1 MRRIFTILLLT
12 IGLSSYAQKS
22 VEVGIMLGGSN
33 YMGEL
38 SENRFDNIYFAG
50 GLVGR
55 FNINDYITLKGNAY
69 YGRISGADSNSTST
83 FSKERNLSFR
93 SELFEF
99 GGNVEWNIFGY
110 NPTLTVGSGKG
121 FTPFLF
127 AGLAVYKYNPKAYY
141 VDRWIEL
148 QPLGTEG
155 QGTTQFQDRKKYN
168 LTQFAIPFGGGL
180 KMRLAKNWSVTLE
193 YGLRKTFN
201 DYLDDVS
208 LTYVEPG
215 ILEQNYG
222 KLEDGGYSRVLADR
236 SSSDVQAT
244 RDYDPITFVG
254 PARGN
259 SKTTDWYA
267 YGGITITYTILGNR
281 VKCYSF

>member
-1 MRRIFTILLLT
+1 
-12 IGLSSYAQKS
+12 
-22 VEVGIMLGGSN
+22 MLGGSN

-38 SENRFDNIYFAG
+38 SEKRFENIYFAG

-69 YGRISGADSNSTST
+69 YGRISGADSTST
-83 FSKERNLSFR
+83 NTASKERNLSFR

-110 NPTLTVGSGKG
+110 NPTLTAGSGKG

-127 AGLAVYKYNPKAYY
+127 LGVAVYKYNPKAYY
-141 VDRWIEL
+141 DNRWIEL

-155 QGTTQFQDRKKYN
+155 QGTTQFQARKKYN

-208 LTYVEPG
+208 MTYIEPG
-215 ILEQNYG
+215 ILDQTYG
-222 KLEDGGYSRVLADR
+222 GVAEGGFSSVLADR
-236 SSSDVQAT
+236 STQAVQDG

-259 SKTTDWYA
+259 SKTKDWYA